1 MIVRFKNMR
10 VLLPCAVLVISCT
23 SAVGPAYQVELS
35 EVWNLGLY
43 VGGPSKT
50 IATTGV
56 VSGVDSDADSC
67 RAELT
72 DGNTRV
78 GLAGRGSVC
87 QQLRSA
93 NGRRVRVEGSAA
105 MGCREPDSSLVSA
118 DGGGPFVVID
128 ATRLNPE
135 VARASTR

>member
-1 MIVRFKNMR
+1 MR

-23 SAVGPAYQVELS
+23 SAVGPTYQVELS

-50 IATTGV
+50 VATTGV
-56 VSGVDSDADSC
+56 VSGVYSDADSC
-67 RAELT
+67 RAELAG
-72 DGNTRV
+72 GNTKMQ
-78 GLAGRGSVC
+78 LAGRGSVC

-105 MGCREPDSSLVSA
+105 LGCREPDIKLSA
-118 DGGGPFVVID
+118 DGGGPFLVID
-128 ATRLNPE
+128 ATRLDPE